1 MPEIPKRVK
10 RLLREHATMAHEEEL
25 RQALTPLSEAFGRW
39 EKGQLSSLELTEL
52 IHEYHQGPAR
62 ELFNRYGGSWLE
74 LPVAYAIHHGIL
86 QREKVPQELLD
97 YLSRHLQFYEED
109 EKPR

>member
-1 MPEIPKRVK
+1 
-10 RLLREHATMAHEEEL
+10 
-25 RQALTPLSEAFGRW
+25 
-39 EKGQLSSLELTEL
+39 
-52 IHEYHQGPAR
+52 
-62 ELFNRYGGSWLE
+62 LFNRYGGSWLE